1 MNASPLIEIRDLRI
15 RFHGDDGRITHAV
28 DSVDLSVANG
38 ATLGL
43 VGESG
48 CGKSVT
54 SLAIMGLLPKQSAE
68 ISGAIRFD
76 GFDLLQAPDQILR
89 DLRGNRLAM
98 IFQEPMTSLNPS
110 FTIGDQIIETILR
123 HRGGSRRS
131 ARDRTIELLRRVHIP
146 SPERR
151 IDEYPHKLSGGMRQ
165 RVMIAM
171 ALACDPRLLI
181 ADEPTTALDVTL
193 QAQIL
198 ELMRELKAASGA
210 AIILITHDLGR
221 RRRSLRRSR
230 RHVCRRDRRTRAGRR
245 IVLGAAASLHRRP
258 ARLDPAAGP
267 SRRTACHDRGHGP
280 EHDAP
285 PRGLSFRRALP
296 FRAGRLHQGTAAARR
311 SEPRPPLALYPRA
324 ARTPGVLM
332 ALLEVE
338 GLVKHFVAERSLF
351 GRALA
356 HVKAVDGVSFSLEAG
371 KTLALVGESGCGKS
385 TVSRLVLRLI
395 EPDAG
400 TIRFEGRDLLSL
412 DAGAL
417 RAFRREAQ
425 IIFQDPYASLNPRMT
440 VGQILTEPL
449 ALHDLVPAAQRRE
462 RVEEILRLVG
472 LEPRLARRYPHEF
485 SGGQRQRIAIAR
497 ALAVEPK
504 LIICDEPVSALDVSI
519 RSQILN
525 LLRELQDRLG
535 LAYIFVSHDLAV
547 VKHIADHVAVMNL
560 GQIVET
566 AAADALFAAPR
577 HPYSRA
583 LLSAIPVPK
592 PRAKRS
598 RIVLQGEIPSALNPP
613 PGCRFHTRCPYVVER
628 CRSEMPQ
635 LLPDGIGHATACHRT
650 SELPSSEAIVPSNGG
665 FSPVLEKLV
674 AAFSGGPEA
683 ARAGGVSSLRTDP
696 A

>member
-1 MNASPLIEIRDLRI
+1 
-15 RFHGDDGRITHAV
+15 
-28 DSVDLSVANG
+28 
-38 ATLGL
+38 
-43 VGESG
+43 
-48 CGKSVT
+48 
-54 SLAIMGLLPKQSAE
+54 
-68 ISGAIRFD
+68 
-76 GFDLLQAPDQILR
+76 
-89 DLRGNRLAM
+89 
-98 IFQEPMTSLNPS
+98 
-110 FTIGDQIIETILR
+110 
-123 HRGGSRRS
+123 
-131 ARDRTIELLRRVHIP
+131 
-146 SPERR
+146 
-151 IDEYPHKLSGGMRQ
+151 
-165 RVMIAM
+165 
-171 ALACDPRLLI
+171 
-181 ADEPTTALDVTL
+181 
-193 QAQIL
+193 
-198 ELMRELKAASGA
+198 
-210 AIILITHDLGR
+210 
-221 RRRSLRRSR
+221 
-230 RHVCRRDRRTRAGRR
+230 
-245 IVLGAAASLHRRP
+245 
-258 ARLDPAAGP
+258 
-267 SRRTACHDRGHGP
+267 
-280 EHDAP
+280 
-285 PRGLSFRRALP
+285 
-296 FRAGRLHQGTAAARR
+296 
-311 SEPRPPLALYPRA
+311 
-324 ARTPGVLM
+324 M
-332 ALLEVE
+332 ALLEVQ
-338 GLVKHFVAERSLF
+338 GLLKHFVAERSLF

-356 HVKAVDGVSFSLEAG
+356 HVKAVDGVSFSLDAG

-449 ALHDLVPAAQRRE
+449 ALHDLVPPARRRE

-566 AAADALFAAPR
+566 AAAADALFAAPR

-613 PGCRFHTRCPYVVER
+613 PGCRFHTRCPYVVDR
-628 CRSEMPQ
+628 CRNEMPQ
-635 LLPDGIGHATACHRT
+635 LVPYGIGHATACHRT
-650 SELPSSEAIVPSNGG
+650 SELPSSEAIVPTDGG

-683 ARAGGVSSLRTDP
+683 VRGSGVSSLGTNL